1 MNATD
6 IGRGHQTDPALDRQ
20 WAAPTTARLL
30 VGANLRRLRDAAG
43 VTREQAAREIRSSD
57 SKISRL
63 ELGRTG
69 FKLRD
74 LTDLLRLYRVNSEE
88 VATVLALAKQANTPG
103 WWQVFGDAVPD
114 WLVEYLGLEGAAS
127 VIRTYEVQFV
137 PGLLQT
143 PDYTRAIMRLGPV
156 SAPQELAERRLALR
170 TRRQG
175 LLRRENPPH
184 LWAIIDEAALRRP
197 VGGRAVMRAQLRHL
211 IEVSELPAVSVQVLP
226 LSVGQVPISEAMIL
240 LRFPEGE
247 LPDLVYLEQTT
258 GARYLDKPEET
269 EQCLHV
275 LNQLGTA
282 ARPPTATRS
291 ALEAILASL

>member
-1 MNATD
+1 
-6 IGRGHQTDPALDRQ
+6 
-20 WAAPTTARLL
+20 
-30 VGANLRRLRDAAG
+30 V
-43 VTREQAAREIRSSD
+43 IRSSD

-74 LTDLLRLYRVNSEE
+74 LTDLLKLYRADRDE
-88 VATVLALAKQANTPG
+88 VATLLVLAKETNKPG
-103 WWQVFGDAVPD
+103 WWQPFGDAVPD
-114 WLVEYLGLEGAAS
+114 WLADYLGLEGAAS

-143 PDYTRAIMRLGPV
+143 PDYARAVMRHGPV
-156 SAPQELAERRLALR
+156 AVSRELAERRLALR
-170 TRRQG
+170 MRRQG

-197 VGGRAVMRAQLRHL
+197 VGGRAVMRAQLRNL
-211 IEVSELPAVSVQVLP
+211 IELSEHPAVSVQILP
-226 LSVGQVPISEAMIL
+226 LSVGQVPIADAMIL
-240 LRFPEGE
+240 LRFPQGE
-247 LPDLVYLEQTT
+247 LPDLVYLEQATS
-258 GARYLDKPEET
+258 ARYLDKPAET

-291 ALEAILASL
+291 ALETILASL